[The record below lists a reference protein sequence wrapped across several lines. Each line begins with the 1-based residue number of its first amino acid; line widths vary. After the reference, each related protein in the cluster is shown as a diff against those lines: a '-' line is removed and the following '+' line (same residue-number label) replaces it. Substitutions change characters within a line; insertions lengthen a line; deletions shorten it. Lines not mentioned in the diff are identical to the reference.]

1 MAQSLKSTSG
11 SLPSSLSSWQAV
23 GSLAEDVLEH
33 ARAGRD
39 IHLGDLHAPSVSAP
53 AMTLDG
59 SRLVMTDDALGRLFD
74 LGRER
79 RLEARRD
86 AMLRGDIVN
95 RSEQR
100 AALHV
105 LLRDVSGTVCRDG
118 AEALRGSVDAT
129 RARMRALA
137 EQVHSGEW
145 ATGRGSPVTDIVSI
159 GIGGSEFGARLV
171 CDALQ
176 DLAPGRRRIHFVSS
190 VDGLEIARLVERV
203 HPPGTLFVV
212 SSKSFSTVETLL
224 NATTLRA
231 WSDERGLNA
240 EQHWFAVTGKG
251 DAAEAFGIPRA
262 NIFDVPECV
271 GGRFSAWGSVGLPA
285 ALYLGWPLFE
295 QWLKGG
301 SAADS
306 HFATTPLETN
316 LPVRLAL
323 MNVWNTTFLGCSS
336 HCVVTY
342 DYRLAQFLP
351 WLQQLEMESN
361 GKSVTEDG
369 IAVDYATA
377 PVVWGGLGNNGQH
390 TYFQFLRE
398 GTGPKAITV
407 IGTKTASSRYPEHA
421 AELDA
426 HRRAQVTALSQG
438 TSAGSF
444 NSVSQLMLD
453 DLGPSQLG
461 ALMATFEHATVCSGW
476 LWGINSFDQPGVEFG
491 KQVARQLRAGTG

>member
-1 MAQSLKSTSG
+1 MEQSSKSTSG
-11 SLPSSLSSWQAV
+11 SLPSSTPAWRAL
-23 GSLAEDVLEH
+23 GSLAEDVLAQ

-39 IHLGDLHAPSVSAP
+39 IRLGDLHALPLSAP
-53 AMTLDG
+53 AMTVDG

-86 AMLRGDIVN
+86 AMLRGDVVN

-100 AALHV
+100 AALHA
-105 LLRDVSGTVCRDG
+105 LLRDVGGAVCGDA
-118 AEALRGSVDAT
+118 AEALRASVDAT

-137 EQVHSGEW
+137 EQVHSAER
-145 ATGRGSPVTDIVSI
+145 AASRGSPVTDVVNI

-176 DLAPGRRRIHFVSS
+176 DLAPRGRRIHFVSS
-190 VDGLEIARLVERV
+190 VDGLEIARLAERV

-224 NATTLRA
+224 NAKTLRA
-231 WSDERGLNA
+231 WSDERGLDA
-240 EQHWFAVTGKG
+240 EQHWFAVTGKSG
-251 DAAEAFGIPRA
+251 AAEAFGIPRA
-262 NIFDVPECV
+262 NIFDVPDCV

-306 HFATTPLETN
+306 HFATTPLEAN

-336 HCVVTY
+336 HCVVSY

-369 IAVDYATA
+369 IAVDYPTA

-426 HRRAQVTALSQG
+426 HRRGQVTALSRD